1 MSYSPLTGS
10 GSVSFEVRVAEPDH
24 GTGAD
29 RGAVLLLLVV
39 FWLAQPQLH
48 IRSGL
53 GAETEMPGAH
63 WGNGANDEQ
72 FRNRRGIFRL

>member
-1 MSYSPLTGS
+1 MLRELTQWMHAAWRKRHESYSPLTGS
-10 GSVSFEVRVAEPDH
+10 GSVSFEVRVA
-24 GTGAD
+24 GAE

-53 GAETEMPGAH
+53 GAETEIPGGTLGK
-63 WGNGANDEQ
+63 WGK
-72 FRNRRGIFRL
+72 R